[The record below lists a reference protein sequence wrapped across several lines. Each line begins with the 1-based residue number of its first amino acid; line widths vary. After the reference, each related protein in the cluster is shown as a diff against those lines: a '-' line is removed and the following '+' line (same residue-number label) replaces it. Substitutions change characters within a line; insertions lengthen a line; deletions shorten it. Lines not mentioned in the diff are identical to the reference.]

1 MMMVMCADTTMAWT
15 TPTAQNRPKMAY
27 PSSQKRNS
35 SLQSNRRRR
44 DVVRVYSNKKDDD
57 DDKESRVEKKQGG
70 SWRDYLPIGKD
81 EEKKDIEQD
90 DKKKGSGSDENPF
103 SSVMGWIRRNQD
115 DDDDDDNGSPQQGG
129 DKNDSSEEA
138 RKQKE
143 KEQRKKELLAAKQKV
158 KSAKKEESTTKKEED
173 DNSIPT
179 KIKSMFFAMLPRD
192 DNDKDKD
199 SNEKSKKQNRKQQ
212 QQSRSRSSPLSVVQ
226 KIFQSDDDDEEWVTV
241 FPKTRIMPG
250 EQVPVTV
257 AGIDLLVVASN
268 DGRNRLYCIANACPH
283 LGTPL
288 ETGQL
293 VRLPAVESS
302 SSSKTRNSSSSNR
315 SKTST
320 PQQQPI
326 VVAKKQS
333 QPNQWTETEV
343 SSILQQDG
351 CENCIVCPLHRTAFA
366 LESGEV
372 RGEWCPYPPIIGKM
386 VGIVKEP
393 TPVATFD
400 IRTKGKDVQVR
411 LNSPIE
417 NTDGK

>member
-1 MMMVMCADTTMAWT
+1 
-15 TPTAQNRPKMAY
+15 
-27 PSSQKRNS
+27 
-35 SLQSNRRRR
+35 
-44 DVVRVYSNKKDDD
+44 
-57 DDKESRVEKKQGG
+57 
-70 SWRDYLPIGKD
+70 
-81 EEKKDIEQD
+81 
-90 DKKKGSGSDENPF
+90 
-103 SSVMGWIRRNQD
+103 
-115 DDDDDDNGSPQQGG
+115 
-129 DKNDSSEEA
+129 
-138 RKQKE
+138 
-143 KEQRKKELLAAKQKV
+143 
-158 KSAKKEESTTKKEED
+158 
-173 DNSIPT
+173 
-179 KIKSMFFAMLPRD
+179 MFFAMLPRD
-192 DNDKDKD
+192 DDDKDKD
-199 SNEKSKKQNRKQQ
+199 SSEKSRKQKRKQQ

-226 KIFQSDDDDEEWVTV
+226 KIFQSDDDEEWFTV

-302 SSSKTRNSSSSNR
+302 SSSSSKTRNSSSSNR

-320 PQQQPI
+320 PPQQQQPE

-333 QPNQWTETEV
+333 RPNQWTELEV

-400 IRTKGKDVQVR
+400 VRTKGKDVQVR

-417 NTDGK
+417 NTNGK